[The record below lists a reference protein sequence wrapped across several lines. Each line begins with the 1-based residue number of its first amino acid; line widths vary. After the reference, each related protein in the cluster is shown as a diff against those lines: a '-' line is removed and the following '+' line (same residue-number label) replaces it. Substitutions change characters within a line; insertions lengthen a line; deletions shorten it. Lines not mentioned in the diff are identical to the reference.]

1 MNLRDIKRTFTARGV
16 GQVIVVSGFLI
27 VLLIVF
33 QTLNSNFL
41 GARNIP
47 NLLRQI
53 APFII
58 VGIAQSYVLI
68 TGNIDL
74 SIGSVLG
81 MSCMIS
87 ATLMTHNVA
96 PWMSVLIALFACLII
111 GVSNGFLVAQFK
123 LPPFIATLGTMT
135 IARGIAQISNGNR
148 NTRAIDSSENYKMVS
163 AEVAESM
170 RGQIEAFKNFFY
182 YHRFGFLF
190 STVIIAL
197 VLWAVFNFILT
208 STKTGRHLYAVGSN
222 VEAAKMSGIS
232 VLKVTLVAYIVSAF
246 CSGAAGLIQTA
257 QSGTGDMSAGNSY
270 ELYAVAASVIG
281 GVSTLGGQGLLVGT
295 IVGAAIWAT
304 LSNGLSLAN
313 VPVAIQNIT
322 VGIIVVISVLS
333 DVLIRRR
340 NE

>member
-1 MNLRDIKRTFTARGV
+1 MNIKSIQKTFTARGV
-16 GQVIVVSGFLI
+16 GQVIIVTGFLI
-27 VLLIVF
+27 ILLIIF
-33 QTLNSNFL
+33 QTLNPNFL
-41 GARNIP
+41 GPRNIQ

-87 ATLMTHNVA
+87 ATLMTHNMPPFFA
-96 PWMSVLIALFACLII
+96 ALFALAACLVI
-111 GVSNGFLVAQFK
+111 GIANGFLVAQFK

-135 IARGIAQISNGNR
+135 IARGIAQITNGSR
-148 NTRAIDSSENYKMVS
+148 NTRAIDSSENYKLVS
-163 AEVAESM
+163 AEAAESL
-170 RGQIEAFKNFFY
+170 RSQIDAFKNFFY

-190 STVIIAL
+190 STIIIAL
-197 VLWAVFNFILT
+197 VIWAIFNFILT

-232 VLKVTLVAYIVSAF
+232 VLKVTLVAYVVSAF
-246 CSGAAGLIQTA
+246 CAGVVGLIQTA
-257 QSGTGDMSAGNSY
+257 QSGTGDMSAGNTY

-295 IVGAAIWAT
+295 IVGAAIWST

-333 DVLIRRR
+333 DVVIRRR
-340 NE
+340 NK